1 MSKSNEDVD
10 RTMIYFR
17 SDYSQGAHP
26 EILDALLRTNNEHTD
41 GYGRDIHC
49 EHASEIVKNLIGTH
63 DCEVHM
69 MIGGTSCN
77 VTAITAGLEPY
88 QYVISPKTGHIYAH
102 EAGAVEAA
110 GHRIAPVDTPDGKL
124 TPDMIDKAWEDFED
138 EHTLIA
144 GMAYISQPTEIGTL
158 YSKDELRALHSKCR
172 EKDMLLYID
181 GARLG
186 VALTCKDNDVALN
199 DYPEL
204 CDAFY
209 IGGTKSGLMFGEAL
223 VIMSE
228 KMNDHFRWMMRRH
241 TGLLAKG
248 RLIGVQFEALLEGDD
263 PLLYR
268 IGRREN
274 ELADRLRTGLDKL
287 GIRMYSES
295 PTNQVF
301 PLIPVE
307 VDEELKKD
315 FFYYDWAPARDGFV
329 PIRLVTSWGTTEGEV
344 DAILKRIGELLH
356 SLPE

>member
-1 MSKSNEDVD
+1 
-10 RTMIYFR
+10 MIYFR

-26 EILDALLRTNNEHTD
+26 EILDALMRTNAEHTD
-41 GYGRDIHC
+41 GYGRDAHC
-49 EHASEIVKNLIGTH
+49 EHAAQMVKDMIECQ

-77 VTAITAGLEPY
+77 VTAISAALEPY
-88 QYVISPKTGHIYAH
+88 QYVVSPKSGHIYAH

-110 GHRIAPVDTPDGKL
+110 GHRIAPMDCPDGKL
-124 TPDMIDKAWEDFED
+124 TPELIDKVWEDFED

-158 YSKDELRALHSKCR
+158 YSRKELEALHDKCI

-186 VALTCKDNDVALN
+186 VALTCKDNDVDIR
-199 DYPEL
+199 DYPQL

-209 IGGTKSGLMFGEAL
+209 IGGTKNGLLFGEAL
-223 VIMSE
+223 IIMSE

-268 IGRREN
+268 IGRKEN
-274 ELADRLRTGLDKL
+274 ALAERLRNGLRAM
-287 GIRMYSES
+287 GIRMYSDS

-301 PLIPVE
+301 PILPVE
-307 VDEELKKD
+307 ISEALKQD
-315 FFYYDWAPARDGFV
+315 FFFYEWAPAKDGMV
-329 PIRLVTSWGTTEGEV
+329 PVRLVTSWGTTEDEV
-344 DAILKRIGELLH
+344 DAILKRIAELTGH